1 MSDFDFTTLD
11 PQESEKERRETKAKT
26 LYEIQAR
33 HMRAMRKE
41 LHMHGGKVLNDAQ
54 LVREAANPVS
64 QMEYNCRK
72 FALLNIIRNPEL
84 SAVKNPLANSWKTLY
99 PSIPYNIKA
108 TNWNIRKAD
117 REFLIEEMKK
127 EGVWKHTEL
136 MKVQHFVDRVH
147 TYYLA
152 NKVIDL
158 EKRVKTLELQL
169 ADNGNIWYS
178 GVEIVK
184 LARTFKVV
192 VGETTIETRH
202 GTFDKLFDFLGQI
215 DERLI

>member
-1 MSDFDFTTLD
+1 MDFDFQSFD
-11 PQESEKERRETKAKT
+11 HKESEEERRAQKVAT
-26 LYEIQAR
+26 LKEIQAR
-33 HMRAMRKE
+33 HMLAMKKE

-54 LVREAANPVS
+54 LVHEAVNPVS
-64 QMEYNCRK
+64 QQEYNCRK

-84 SAVKNPLANSWKTLY
+84 AESRYPLADSWKALY
-99 PSIPYNIKA
+99 PHIEYNDKA
-108 TNWNIRKAD
+108 TNWKLSKKD
-117 REFLIEEMKK
+117 REDLIAEMKK

-136 MKVQHFVDRVH
+136 TRVKHFIERVR

-152 NKVIDL
+152 NKVIEL

-169 ADNGNIWYS
+169 ADNGNIWYN

-202 GTFDKLFDFLGQI
+202 GTFDKLFEFLGQI
-215 DERLI
+215 DERLA